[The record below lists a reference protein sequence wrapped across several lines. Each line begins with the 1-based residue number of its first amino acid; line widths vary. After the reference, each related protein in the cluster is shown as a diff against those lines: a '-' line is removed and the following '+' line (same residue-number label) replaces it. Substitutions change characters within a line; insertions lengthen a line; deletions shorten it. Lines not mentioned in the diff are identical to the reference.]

1 MNENIF
7 ADHTIYTYYSTQRP
21 ISFGTYPTGNDL
33 HIENYDNK
41 TYVEAIGKEAWGEIT
56 YSEPLTEKQLS
67 DYELTA
73 DPSIK
78 LTLQQRVS
86 GDDLLNA
93 QDLINDIENVGGTVD
108 EYGNVTVF
116 HRTDAKSAE
125 RIKAT
130 QAMIAKE
137 DGLFFSTKENG
148 QNAGYG
154 ESVVKLSIPVEKLVL
169 DDIFTDEAHL
179 RYPLGNTRRIDVA
192 DYLVNDSEIR
202 EVTHGEEIGE
212 LAQSIYEFYDQSD
225 EAEIEEVQEIYDNL
239 SNGNVD
245 SYVNDLLDYRES
257 FKGELSPKVLTQIY
271 GLVQRLNNIT
281 GRDNELDGNSVLMP
295 VAVESTSDY
304 NDYFF
309 HANMNNTGGRGRED
323 YYRLVYVNDVGNLQP
338 LTNDVFTTSDE
349 AIKQADSI
357 GGLNVISY
365 DDIVNSVE
373 KMRSRDDVIAL
384 REKQNTELTRLK
396 DAMKLVGWEYRQ
408 SYGQQTFWYQT
419 DPLTDRVTERDF
431 DNFQSVQNYLED
443 VIITDP
449 SIEKQFN
456 ALVYGESEEIK
467 PYVALQNENTRYIF
481 ERDRNTDYYD
491 VKREHLL
498 VGGAGVSFDR
508 MNAEKAKEEIADLKS
523 KKFFE
528 FRNAKEVSW
537 YATANNNTPY
547 DEKWEVQNGILIPV
561 ESHSVGIT
569 TIDRHTCS
577 IVDEWQN
584 DTASYT
590 LGRDT
595 DESDGVWYYAKVI
608 DTDTELGGMYTYEHD
623 VKPSRN
629 DIEDEHLDH
638 LSQIAL
644 DRHEAE
650 YGADGSR
657 VFPHLNDEP
666 THGEENSRITLHVKY
681 KEPIIFNGFKIE
693 KDSITFDN
701 KDELNS
707 YINGNVAFDMLD
719 NAVRKRDNEIL
730 QYAENENGEV
740 VWKADEI
747 QDLQLHEKMEY
758 KGATIT
764 REAYN
769 SYAIDNSYGVRS
781 AYFDSL
787 QKAKNAVDSVEA
799 DKKYGSVLFN
809 YFHNAENR
817 QLYVSEFMAE
827 QGLYKMTESVPN
839 DKGENHDYEY
849 IMDREQLQKYIST
862 NDYQRGKLEEKR
874 NEKIMTEK
882 ERQQAV
888 TEEPQ
893 NAKDKLEQQL
903 EDGIKQMLDSDH
915 FADWCKKHG
924 KLYYNNYSLKN
935 ALLTYLQKPEAT
947 YVCGYE
953 SWKKFGRQVKKDV
966 HGLKI
971 FAPEYAKDYHGKGSL
986 FASIKKSCNAQFK
999 KDPNLEFATFHLGN
1013 SKMFFNMYKNGLF
1026 DVKINDEVKMPHI
1039 TSDEMRKFLD
1049 QSVIGKVLDVSDT
1062 TSDVPYLWVSKDS
1075 CKKEEMV
1082 LDDNGNPIKNQRGQ
1096 YKIVNSEERKARFNV
1111 DIDMTI
1117 KEQDADKMQMLYE
1130 TLQNISNNKGIPMSE
1145 ADPSKDKTLGGGAL
1159 GYYRHATPEFPNG
1172 NIVISSD
1179 LSLTDKVAVSFH
1191 EIAHSDMHRDIDK
1204 LKAEMGNDVDT
1215 VTRQMKEVQAEAV
1228 AYMTASTFGI
1238 ETEHKSFAY
1247 IANWSDGR
1255 ELKSL
1260 ESSLDVIYNESR
1272 KLLKDIEKDLDTK
1285 GFTMSFEPKDKTP
1298 LTEEQK
1304 KPIVEEYKG
1313 FVLNELRANE
1323 TIQKSAFEDLKNVT
1337 NEKELTIIKEQILLT
1352 RKIEEKISSLDKKTE
1367 QFEKS
1372 DDRQEQ
1378 VKLEYQMRAEREQI
1392 AHLQNKINDL
1402 SLERVNVIR
1411 EEVQKNKADMKQMY
1425 ANNPVKAM
1433 EQLKKD
1439 FSQMSNLSDTDLK
1452 YLANSKFISRTYSKY
1467 LGSDNAKFVD
1477 LAMKQ
1482 LENFKEVLSKN
1493 KTAVEIGFCEQ
1504 WGDEPIFEAG
1514 TLAHPKEA
1522 NKILASAEKQIR
1534 AFKEQAEK
1542 QGEYYPYTKCAITV
1556 YSYTGKNNLSVL
1568 NTRVD
1573 IGDKEQKDLTDH
1585 LTQICSK
1592 GDERQEILNNFVKST
1607 RERTNIQLLTPQ
1619 KEQEQDSV
1627 VEEKALYVNDNSSR
1641 TMSEWKDSMQM
1652 RTESV
1657 AERSEKVIEKEETN
1671 EKE

>member
-1 MNENIF
+1 MNEN
-7 ADHTIYTYYSTQRP
+7 
-21 ISFGTYPTGNDL
+21 
-33 HIENYDNK
+33 
-41 TYVEAIGKEAWGEIT
+41 
-56 YSEPLTEKQLS
+56 
-67 DYELTA
+67 
-73 DPSIK
+73 
-78 LTLQQRVS
+78 
-86 GDDLLNA
+86 
-93 QDLINDIENVGGTVD
+93 
-108 EYGNVTVF
+108 
-116 HRTDAKSAE
+116 
-125 RIKAT
+125 
-130 QAMIAKE
+130 
-137 DGLFFSTKENG
+137 
-148 QNAGYG
+148 
-154 ESVVKLSIPVEKLVL
+154 
-169 DDIFTDEAHL
+169 
-179 RYPLGNTRRIDVA
+179 
-192 DYLVNDSEIR
+192 
-202 EVTHGEEIGE
+202 
-212 LAQSIYEFYDQSD
+212 
-225 EAEIEEVQEIYDNL
+225 
-239 SNGNVD
+239 
-245 SYVNDLLDYRES
+245 
-257 FKGELSPKVLTQIY
+257 
-271 GLVQRLNNIT
+271 
-281 GRDNELDGNSVLMP
+281 
-295 VAVESTSDY
+295 
-304 NDYFF
+304 
-309 HANMNNTGGRGRED
+309 
-323 YYRLVYVNDVGNLQP
+323 
-338 LTNDVFTTSDE
+338 
-349 AIKQADSI
+349 
-357 GGLNVISY
+357 
-365 DDIVNSVE
+365 
-373 KMRSRDDVIAL
+373 
-384 REKQNTELTRLK
+384 
-396 DAMKLVGWEYRQ
+396 
-408 SYGQQTFWYQT
+408 
-419 DPLTDRVTERDF
+419 
-431 DNFQSVQNYLED
+431 
-443 VIITDP
+443 
-449 SIEKQFN
+449 
-456 ALVYGESEEIK
+456 K
-467 PYVALQNENTRYIF
+467 PYVALQNENTRYTF
-481 ERDRNTDYYD
+481 VRDGNTDYYD

-508 MNAEKAKEEIADLKS
+508 MNAEKTKEEIADLKS

-569 TIDRHTCS
+569 TIDGHSCS
-577 IVDEWQN
+577 IADEWQN
-584 DTASYT
+584 GTASYI

-595 DESDGVWYYAKVI
+595 DETDGVWYYAKVI
-608 DTDTELGGMYTYEHD
+608 DADTELGGMYTYEHD

-629 DIEDEHLDH
+629 DVEDEHLDH
-638 LSQIAL
+638 ISQIAL

-666 THGEENSRITLHVKY
+666 THGEENSRITLHIKY

-719 NAVRKRDNEIL
+719 NAVKKRDNEIL

-747 QDLQLHEKMEY
+747 QNLQLHEKMEY
-758 KGATIT
+758 KGVTI
-764 REAYN
+764 
-769 SYAIDNSYGVRS
+769 
-781 AYFDSL
+781 
-787 QKAKNAVDSVEA
+787 
-799 DKKYGSVLFN
+799 N

-882 ERQQAV
+882 DRQQAV

-893 NAKDKLEQQL
+893 NAKDKLMQQL
-903 EDGIKQMLDSDH
+903 KDGIKQTLDSEH
-915 FADWCKKHG
+915 FADWCKKQG
-924 KLYYNNYSLKN
+924 KLYYNNYSLTN
-935 ALLTYLQKPEAT
+935 ALLTYFQKPEAS

-953 SWKKFGRQVKKDV
+953 SWKNLGRQVKQGAVGIKV
-966 HGLKI
+966 
-971 FAPEYAKDYHGKGSL
+971 FAPVFAKEYGGKGSL
-986 FASIKKSCNAQFK
+986 LASIKKSCNEQFK
-999 KDPNLEFATFHLGN
+999 KDPNLEYATYRLGQ
-1013 SKMFFNMYKNGLF
+1013 SKLSFNMYKNGLF

-1039 TSDEMRKFLD
+1039 TSEEMRKFLD
-1049 QSVIGKVLDVSDT
+1049 QSVIGKVPTYYNPVTVFDVSDT
-1062 TSDVPYLWVSKDS
+1062 TNEVPYLWVSKDS

-1082 LDDNGNPIKNQRGQ
+1082 LDDNGNTIKNKRGQ
-1096 YKIVNSEERKARFNV
+1096 VKIVNSDERKARFNV
-1111 DIDMTI
+1111 DIDMTL

-1130 TLQNISNNKGIPMSE
+1130 TLQKISNDKGIPMSE
-1145 ADPSKDKTLGGGAL
+1145 ADPSKDETLGGGAL

-1172 NIVISSD
+1172 NIVISSN

-1255 ELKSL
+1255 ELKAL
-1260 ESSLDVIYNESR
+1260 ESSLDVIYKESR

-1304 KPIVEEYKG
+1304 NPIVEGYKG
-1313 FVLNELRANE
+1313 FVLNELRENE

-1337 NEKELTIIKEQILLT
+1337 DEKELTIIKEQILLT

-1411 EEVQKNKADMKQMY
+1411 EEVQKNKANMKQMY
-1425 ANNPVKAM
+1425 TNNPVKAM

-1452 YLANSKFISRTYSKY
+1452 YLANSRFISSTYSKY

-1504 WGDEPIFEAG
+1504 WGDKPIFEAG

-1542 QGEYYPYTKCAITV
+1542 QGEYYPYAKCAITV

-1573 IGDKEQKDLTDH
+1573 IGDNEQKDLTDH

-1607 RERTNIQLLTPQ
+1607 RERTNIQILTPH
-1619 KEQEQDSV
+1619 KEQDSV
-1627 VEEKALYVNDNSSR
+1627 VEEKTLSFNDNSSR
-1641 TMSEWKDSMQM
+1641 TMSEWKDSMQT